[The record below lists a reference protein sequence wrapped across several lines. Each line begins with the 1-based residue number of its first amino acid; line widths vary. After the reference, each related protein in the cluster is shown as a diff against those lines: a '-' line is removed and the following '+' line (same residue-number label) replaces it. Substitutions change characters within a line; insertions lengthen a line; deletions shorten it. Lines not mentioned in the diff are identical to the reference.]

1 MHGWICLYRS
11 IVECELWNE
20 KPFDRARAWIDLLL
34 MANHKDKSFLFGN
47 KVIEVKRGELITS
60 QSKLSNRW
68 GWSRRKI
75 QDYLKLLER
84 LRMVSTKSTAKY
96 TSVTVINY
104 SKYQNLGTSESTTDG
119 TTKEQVTSIKKAGKE
134 QVTSTNNNVEQCL
147 TTTNNGNNEEQV
159 EQIKSNTLSSKL
171 DHSDI
176 VTIIDYLNDMAGTHY
191 RPQTNATI
199 GLIKARMNEGFTV
212 EDFKTVIGKKC
223 YEWKNDS
230 QYAKFLRPQTL
241 FGNKFESYLN
251 QQQPVKQS
259 NKQKAMN
266 DLQELYNELGAK

>member
-84 LRMVSTKSTAKY
+84 LGMVSTKSTAKY

-159 EQIKSNTLSSKL
+159 EQIKINTLSSKL

-191 RPQTNATI
+191 RPQTNATV
-199 GLIKARMNEGFTV
+199 GLIKASMNEGFTV
-212 EDFKTVIGKKC
+212 EDFQTVIGKKC

-230 QYAKFLRPQTL
+230 QYAKF
-241 FGNKFESYLN
+241 
-251 QQQPVKQS
+251 
-259 NKQKAMN
+259 
-266 DLQELYNELGAK
+266 

>member
-84 LRMVSTKSTAKY
+84 LGMVSTKSTAKY

-159 EQIKSNTLSSKL
+159 EQIKINTLSSKL

-191 RPQTNATI
+191 RPQTNATV

-251 QQQPVKQS
+251 QRQPVKQS

>member
-84 LRMVSTKSTAKY
+84 LGMVSTKSTAKY

-159 EQIKSNTLSSKL
+159 EQIKINTLSSKL

-191 RPQTNATI
+191 RPQTNATV